1 MDLLLTSLLP
11 LTVLSSHLPFGKKG
25 VKKRTKYA
33 IFRPSRMKSST
44 QEKRAIC
51 KENESN
57 THDASMRQF
66 LPIFTKDFYPFSD
79 MYAIS
84 WVNLHRRM
92 KNPYDGR
99 TRAVLNILPT
109 RQSEL
114 KSTLSSSLSRYIQHA
129 AWHGLHTTKT
139 QASRTTHPMD
149 DVVPRS
155 SSGAAAIR
163 RHLISSSNRN
173 AREPYD
179 PFPLPQPNAPRLL
192 HYAPIARDAI
202 SIHKNPGQ
210 PLII

>member
-1 MDLLLTSLLP
+1 
-11 LTVLSSHLPFGKKG
+11 
-25 VKKRTKYA
+25 
-33 IFRPSRMKSST
+33 
-44 QEKRAIC
+44 
-51 KENESN
+51 
-57 THDASMRQF
+57 MRQF

-114 KSTLSSSLSRYIQHA
+114 KSTLSSSLSRYILHA

-139 QASRTTHPMD
+139 QASRTTHPWTTSSRAVLPAQPPFD
-149 DVVPRS
+149 DTSYLNPT
-155 SSGAAAIR
+155 GT
-163 RHLISSSNRN
+163 
-173 AREPYD
+173 RESLTIQ
-179 PFPLPQPNAPRLL
+179 FPLPQSNAPRLL

>member
-1 MDLLLTSLLP
+1 
-11 LTVLSSHLPFGKKG
+11 
-25 VKKRTKYA
+25 
-33 IFRPSRMKSST
+33 
-44 QEKRAIC
+44 
-51 KENESN
+51 
-57 THDASMRQF
+57 MRQF

-114 KSTLSSSLSRYIQHA
+114 KSTLSSSLSRYILHA

-155 SSGAAAIR
+155 SSGRRSRHSTTPHIFIQPERARALRSIFLCIIR
-163 RHLISSSNRN
+163 THL
-173 AREPYD
+173 
-179 PFPLPQPNAPRLL
+179 RLL
-192 HYAPIARDAI
+192 HYAPIARDGI
-202 SIHKNPGQ
+202 MHS
-210 PLII
+210 